1 MTQDSSRTSMRYI
14 FYVIVSRLVG
24 ICIGAFVGIFFGAGT
39 GIVGA
44 FGGVAGVTIFA
55 TLGGICGFFAVPDV
69 VRTFERLGLLW
80 KKVRKR

>member
-1 MTQDSSRTSMRYI
+1 MTQVSSGTSMRSI

-24 ICIGAFVGIFFGAGT
+24 ICVGAFLGIFFGSGT

-69 VRTFERLGLLW
+69 VRAFEGLGRLW